1 VKKQLLIILR
11 KMKSQ
16 VVLGAAPYFGE
27 TIDEITA
34 EIKLALEKGSLTQG
48 EWLKRF
54 ETSFAQFC
62 GTDFAIGVNSGGTA
76 LTLALKAID
85 VKGKEVIVPT
95 NTFVAT
101 GAAVVE
107 AGGIPIFA
115 DTSYESLALSL
126 ASIQSKVTERTV
138 AIIHVHMFGII
149 SPELEEISNF
159 CKRNNLFLI
168 EDAAHA
174 HGAENGTKKAGNIG
188 DIACFS
194 FYATKIITTGEG
206 GIITTNNQQLYETI
220 LRLRN
225 HGKSLQGDLFVDI
238 SNNYR
243 LAEIPSILGF
253 FQVKYL
259 KTNVEKRREL
269 ASIYYNELKENP
281 NFYIPESMDLQNH
294 SFWRFPILLNT
305 ELIDRKFIQQDFSEK
320 HNVRLTWMYEPLCHH
335 QPLFSNYVNPEISL
349 PISEDIM
356 GRLICLPIH
365 GGVSQENV
373 LRICKEL
380 NDYFSS

>member
-1 VKKQLLIILR
+1 
-11 KMKSQ
+11 MKLQ

-27 TIDEITA
+27 TIDEITS
-34 EIKLALEKGSLTQG
+34 EIKLVLEKGALTQG

-54 ETSFAQFC
+54 ESSFAQFC
-62 GTDFAIGVNSGGTA
+62 GTNFAIGVNSGGTA
-76 LTLALKAID
+76 LTLALKAIN
-85 VKGKEVIVPT
+85 VRGKEVIVPT

-107 AGGIPIFA
+107 AGGIPVFA

-149 SPELEEISNF
+149 SPELDEISNF
-159 CKRNNLFLI
+159 CKKNNLFLI

-174 HGAENGTKKAGNIG
+174 HGAEYGSKNAGNIG

-206 GIITTNNQQLYETI
+206 GIITTNNQQLYESV

-253 FQVKYL
+253 FQVKDL

-269 ASIYYNELKENP
+269 ASIYYNELIENP

-320 HNVRLTWMYEPLCHH
+320 YNVRLTWMYEPLCHQ
-335 QPLFSNYVNPEISL
+335 QPLFSNYVIPEISL

-356 GRLICLPIH
+356 RRLICLPIH
-365 GGVSQENV
+365 GGVSKEDV

-380 NDYFSS
+380 KDYFSS